1 MKDTLFQYDLVTK
14 NCRDLFGQKAKDY
27 GTAWRIMRG
36 PSVTDQIF
44 IKAQRIRTIQEI
56 GEQKVQ
62 EDIKG
67 EFIAIVNYAIIGLI
81 QFKLVNDKRVEIP
94 LPEVLAYYDD
104 EVLKAKKL
112 MQDKNHDYGEAWRL
126 MRLTSLVD
134 LLLMKIMRVKQI
146 EGNIGKT
153 IVSEGIDAN
162 YQDMLNYAVFS
173 LIRIEEGTV

>member
-1 MKDTLFQYDLVTK
+1 MKDTLFQYDLVIK
-14 NCRDLFGQKAKDY
+14 NCRELFGQKAKDY

-81 QFKLVNDKRVEIP
+81 QFKLMNDKRVEN
-94 LPEVLAYYDD
+94 L
-104 EVLKAKKL
+104 
-112 MQDKNHDYGEAWRL
+112 
-126 MRLTSLVD
+126 
-134 LLLMKIMRVKQI
+134 
-146 EGNIGKT
+146 
-153 IVSEGIDAN
+153 
-162 YQDMLNYAVFS
+162 
-173 LIRIEEGTV
+173 